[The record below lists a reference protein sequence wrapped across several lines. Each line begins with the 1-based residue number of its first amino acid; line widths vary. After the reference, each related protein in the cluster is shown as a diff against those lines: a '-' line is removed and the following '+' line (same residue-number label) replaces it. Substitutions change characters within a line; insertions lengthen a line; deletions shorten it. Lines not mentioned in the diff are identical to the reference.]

1 MDLVEQIAHQQVEL
15 LNSNSDAAHVLRTGY
30 REDGALTVASECDA
44 QMFFHIPFTT
54 RARSEANSL
63 CSTFASAAHYVCFRC
78 SLAYSPF
85 AVRCSPG

>member
-1 MDLVEQIAHQQVEL
+1 MCIYNNCSGLCVARGAAIQKYFEIFRISKMDLVEQIAHQQVEL

-54 RARSEANSL
+54 RAR
-63 CSTFASAAHYVCFRC
+63 
-78 SLAYSPF
+78 
-85 AVRCSPG
+85 

>member
-1 MDLVEQIAHQQVEL
+1 MDLVEQIAHEQVEL

-54 RARSEANSL
+54 RAR
-63 CSTFASAAHYVCFRC
+63 
-78 SLAYSPF
+78 
-85 AVRCSPG
+85 